1 MFMDD
6 DDLNALTTI
15 DSSVCEKN
23 CEKHGHLPAH
33 PAMAP
38 KKDKVKKE
46 MGKLPA
52 PASGSHR
59 GETPSHRGETPSH
72 RGDSPSKK
80 DRSSRGKNVGA

>member
-59 GETPSHRGETPSH
+59 GETPSHRG
-72 RGDSPSKK
+72 DSPSKK

>member
-1 MFMDD
+1 
-6 DDLNALTTI
+6 
-15 DSSVCEKN
+15 
-23 CEKHGHLPAH
+23 
-33 PAMAP
+33 MAP